1 VARRPP
7 LAVAVKFRTPLAD
20 YRSVLLEGF
29 PVALGVIVGIIVAV
43 TGAFASSMLDA
54 PKHQHH
60 SPPVSSRSHR

>member
-7 LAVAVKFRTPLAD
+7 LAVAVKFRTPRAD
-20 YRSVLLEGF
+20 YLSVLVEGF

-43 TGAFASSMLDA
+43 TGAFAFSMLDA

-60 SPPVSSRSHR
+60 APPPSSRSHR